1 MTAIWYAKMYFSGE
15 KEFFENDAFGMQGV
29 PSRQLEL
36 PFLES
41 LLTFLELDEKSL
53 PPAVPVVMICL

>member
-1 MTAIWYAKMYFSGE
+1 MWYAKMYFSGE
-15 KEFFENDAFGMQGV
+15 KEYFENDAFGMQGV

-41 LLTFLELDEKSL
+41 LLTFLELDEKTDRRPHLQGVSQG
-53 PPAVPVVMICL
+53 V